1 MTQSGGDQA
10 AGLRALCGTAGAP
23 LLALH
28 VVGGAPAV
36 AQGTA
41 SAVLQLGLQA
51 GTLMLLDGRGP
62 AGKRLPAQLRAGS
75 PAALSVALVD
85 RHFVWLP
92 LHAAHHLV
100 LSEAS
105 ARGAHE
111 AFSRFALLAQT
122 GAARLLSAVY
132 NARDRDDA
140 QRFAGELG
148 GLVAQRLGVAPT
160 WLGQLEAPGF
170 GARLAGW
177 LQPPPPSAAG
187 AAA

>member
-100 LSEAS
+100 LSEA
-105 ARGAHE
+105 
-111 AFSRFALLAQT
+111 
-122 GAARLLSAVY
+122 
-132 NARDRDDA
+132 
-140 QRFAGELG
+140 
-148 GLVAQRLGVAPT
+148 
-160 WLGQLEAPGF
+160 
-170 GARLAGW
+170 
-177 LQPPPPSAAG
+177 
-187 AAA
+187 